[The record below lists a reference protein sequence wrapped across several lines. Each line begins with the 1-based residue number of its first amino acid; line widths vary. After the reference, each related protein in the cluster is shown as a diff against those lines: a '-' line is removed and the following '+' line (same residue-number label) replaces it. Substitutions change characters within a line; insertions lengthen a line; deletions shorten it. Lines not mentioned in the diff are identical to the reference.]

1 MTTTSNRV
9 WATIHS
15 QALRHN
21 LAQAAVYCPDAKLI
35 PVIKANAY
43 GHGMMEVAR
52 VLSGSPLPVAGF
64 AVATMN
70 EALALKELEL
80 PHPIVVL
87 NGFINAE
94 ELALCLEHS
103 LQAVVH
109 SLYQSDLIER
119 ARVDGLFKQPQRFWL
134 KLNSGMNRLGMSAS
148 ACLQMCKQL
157 RAIADV
163 DVVFMSHLAWA
174 DELENPDSR
183 AFTDLQ
189 LGAFAAAH
197 RAIVNTSEADLPCS
211 LVASAGILAVPSAQ
225 YQFVRPG
232 IMLYGSSP
240 LASQTGEEIGLHP
253 AMTLSSRLLAI
264 NELDVGDSVGY
275 GASYTC
281 ERPTRV
287 GVVSI
292 GYGDGYPRSA
302 ISGTPVLV
310 KCGDATIRTHLI
322 GRVSMDMITIDLTG
336 VDRARIDDEV
346 VLWGEGLC
354 VDEVAQA
361 AGTIAYELFCKV
373 TSRVPKIY
381 SE

>member
-1 MTTTSNRV
+1 
-9 WATIHS
+9 
-15 QALRHN
+15 
-21 LAQAAVYCPDAKLI
+21 
-35 PVIKANAY
+35 
-43 GHGMMEVAR
+43 
-52 VLSGSPLPVAGF
+52 
-64 AVATMN
+64 
-70 EALALKELEL
+70 
-80 PHPIVVL
+80 
-87 NGFINAE
+87 
-94 ELALCLEHS
+94 
-103 LQAVVH
+103 
-109 SLYQSDLIER
+109 
-119 ARVDGLFKQPQRFWL
+119 
-134 KLNSGMNRLGMSAS
+134 MNRLGMGALT
-148 ACLQMCKQL
+148 CLQLYKQL
-157 RAIADV
+157 RAITDV

-174 DELENPDSR
+174 DELENPDSK

-189 LGAFAAAH
+189 LDAFAAAR
-197 RAIVNTSEADLPCS
+197 RAIVKKSEEDLPCS
-211 LVASAGILAVPSAQ
+211 MAASAGILAVPAAHYQ
-225 YQFVRPG
+225 YIRPG

-253 AMTLSSRLLAI
+253 AMTLSSRLIAI

-281 ERPTRV
+281 DRPTRV

-310 KCGDATIRTHLI
+310 KCGGTTVRTHLI

-336 VDRARIDDEV
+336 VDLARIDDEV

-354 VDEVAQA
+354 ADEVAEA

-373 TSRVPKIY
+373 TPRVPKIY